1 MPQSVSRKPAL
12 RALWVVGAMGISTCV
27 AAQTAPAA
35 NPSTTS
41 NAQQPVASAAAV
53 QNKRAQVGDATR
65 KLMELQASGVLASEK
80 SYPVSV
86 DVAER
91 IYQRYL
97 ESFSHPIAEKLDST
111 LKE

>member
-1 MPQSVSRKPAL
+1 MHSKP
-12 RALWVVGAMGISTCV
+12 
-27 AAQTAPAA
+27 
-35 NPSTTS
+35 
-41 NAQQPVASAAAV
+41 
-53 QNKRAQVGDATR
+53 AQVGDATR

-80 SYPVSV
+80 QYPVSV

-97 ESFSHPIAEKLDST
+97 ESFSHPIAEKSNST

>member
-1 MPQSVSRKPAL
+1 MLPYTWGTAGWHG
-12 RALWVVGAMGISTCV
+12 LWVACAMVISTCV

-35 NPSTTS
+35 NTS
-41 NAQQPVASAAAV
+41 NAQQHATAAV
-53 QNKRAQVGDATR
+53 HSKPAQVGDATR

-80 SYPVSV
+80 QYPVSV

-97 ESFSHPIAEKLDST
+97 ESFSHPIAEKSNST